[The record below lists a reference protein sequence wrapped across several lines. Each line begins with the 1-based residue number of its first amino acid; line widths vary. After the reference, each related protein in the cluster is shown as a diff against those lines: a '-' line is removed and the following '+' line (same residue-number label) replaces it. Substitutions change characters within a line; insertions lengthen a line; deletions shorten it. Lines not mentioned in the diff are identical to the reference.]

1 MKDGRREG
9 GMKGKHEAGTKGRK
23 RRRKKDEEEEK
34 NTSQGTTRQ
43 RSAPVS
49 LQVALGAGA
58 EGSGPG
64 LSVTSSRRAAS
75 RVPALCNRVALI
87 RGPSGGSRSPW
98 VAASPLAFGFLPGQP
113 RWRQEGDNCPETQ
126 HLSGPVV
133 QGAQEGGPRAAALTP
148 QRLGM
153 RAGAT
158 GERGSQG
165 APLGAPA
172 GAAASLLGKERPA

>member
-1 MKDGRREG
+1 MDWLAAHPAGFPPVSPGCRGGGLGRRAERDVI
-9 GMKGKHEAGTKGRK
+9 AP
-23 RRRKKDEEEEK
+23 RRLPR
-34 NTSQGTTRQ
+34 
-43 RSAPVS
+43 
-49 LQVALGAGA
+49 
-58 EGSGPG
+58 PG
-64 LSVTSSRRAAS
+64 VVQPRGV
-75 RVPALCNRVALI
+75 VPS
-87 RGPSGGSRSPW
+87 PTGGSRSPW

-158 GERGSQG
+158 SERWSRSGWGEGGGR
-165 APLGAPA
+165 APGVPA
-172 GAAASLLGKERPA
+172 GAAASLLGEERRA